1 MYWSVTGEAE
11 AIGSEVQSLPEIHR
25 IKCKQA
31 EDVSSEVENL
41 PSICKLQAL
50 GCSKQNTEED
60 MLEHTYLACSR
71 PQVSS
76 LSSEEGEERG
86 GTEGGRK
93 EKGKRGKG
101 RGRQSAT
108 DDPRR
113 HTP

>member
-1 MYWSVTGEAE
+1 M
-11 AIGSEVQSLPEIHR
+11 
-25 IKCKQA
+25 
-31 EDVSSEVENL
+31 

-86 GTEGGRK
+86 REEGEGK
-93 EKGKRGKG
+93 EREGKG
-101 RGRQSAT
+101 ETVSHR
-108 DDPRR
+108 
-113 HTP
+113 